1 MAYTFKRDMVASSKY
16 SVKCPYSMKPKYITI
31 HNTSN
36 SAPAQNEI
44 SYMKNNNNSTSYH
57 VCVDE
62 KYVIQAIPFNRNAWH
77 AGDGANGTGNR
88 YSIGIEIARS
98 TGDINLFKQAEQNC
112 AMYVAQLLKNYGWG
126 IDRVKRHKD
135 WSGKQC
141 PHRTMELGWTR
152 FLNMIQ
158 KELDKLNG
166 KTTTTTVSS
175 SIKVGDKVK
184 VNPNA
189 TTYANST
196 KTIPSWVKNGTYTVS
211 KVDSLKVLLKE
222 ITSYV
227 YIKDVSKIG
236 ATSSNV
242 SYVIRVI
249 VDSLNIRSGAG
260 TNYSIVG
267 TVKKGGVYT
276 IVEEK
281 NGFGRLKSGKGWIS
295 LDCTEKK

>member
-1 MAYTFKRDMVASSKY
+1 MAYTFKRDMIPSSKY
-16 SVKCPYSMKPKYITI
+16 SVKSPYSMTPKYITI

-44 SYMKNNNNSTSYH
+44 SYMKNNNNATSYH

-77 AGDGANGTGNR
+77 AGDGASGTGNR

-141 PHRTMELGWTR
+141 PHLTMELGWTR

-211 KVDSLKVLLKE
+211 KVDSSKVLLKE

-227 YIKDVSKIG
+227 YIKDVSKVG
-236 ATSSNV
+236 ATSTNA

>member
-1 MAYTFKRDMVASSKY
+1 MAYTFKRDMIPSSKY
-16 SVKCPYSMKPKYITI
+16 SVKSPYSMTPKYITI

-44 SYMKNNNNSTSYH
+44 SYMKNNNNATSYH

-77 AGDGANGTGNR
+77 AGDGASGTGNR

-135 WSGKQC
+135 WSGKNC

-211 KVDSLKVLLKE
+211 KVDSSKVLLKE

-227 YIKDVSKIG
+227 YIKDVSKVG
-236 ATSSNV
+236 ATSTNA